1 MFGFFFIRRW
11 NWTGSIGCTTSWP
24 NSAWPR
30 PPTSTP
36 AQCSWESRSRR
47 AATSSSPPPSS
58 LWRWGTTC
66 SEYSQTWTRAAGT
79 AAMEAWC
86 RNQRWGLSDRSV
98 NVHMSY
104 NYRVLGDV
112 DGEIENA
119 AVLWLF
125 RFRRW
130 FMENLQEKQMRMFLG
145 GNGDYKTMFEL
156 NLLLAKDF
164 VLPDLEAGLGRT
176 ET

>member
-1 MFGFFFIRRW
+1 
-11 NWTGSIGCTTSWP
+11 
-24 NSAWPR
+24 
-30 PPTSTP
+30 
-36 AQCSWESRSRR
+36 
-47 AATSSSPPPSS
+47 
-58 LWRWGTTC
+58 
-66 SEYSQTWTRAAGT
+66 
-79 AAMEAWC
+79 
-86 RNQRWGLSDRSV
+86 
-98 NVHMSY
+98 MSY

-130 FMENLQEKQMRMFLG
+130 FMENLQEKQMRMFFG